1 MRLLKL
7 TVLLAALAGVL
18 AFTGCGD
25 SDEDQIKSNVEDLV
39 QALADGDGAAA
50 CELITSDQ
58 RDEIGEGENQSCEDY
73 VAGQSADLDDAE
85 KEALRNTE
93 VLGVKIEGDEAGLG
107 ALVAA
112 ARSVLGGWRTA
123 EAGDALTRV
132 RAGARTAATDTNR
145 EIERGLRAG
154 GRWRW

>member
-1 MRLLKL
+1 MRLLEL

-93 VLGVKIEGDEAGLG
+93 VVGVKIEGDEADVDVKTGDDEDELDLRKEDG
-107 ALVAA
+107 E
-112 ARSVLGGWRTA
+112 WRFV
-123 EAGDALTRV
+123 D
-132 RAGARTAATDTNR
+132 
-145 EIERGLRAG
+145 IS
-154 GRWRW
+154 

>member
-93 VLGVKIEGDEAGLG
+93 VVGVKIEGDEADVDVKTGDDEDELDLRKEDG
-107 ALVAA
+107 E
-112 ARSVLGGWRTA
+112 WRFV
-123 EAGDALTRV
+123 D
-132 RAGARTAATDTNR
+132 
-145 EIERGLRAG
+145 IS
-154 GRWRW
+154 